1 MFNEARPTKSAF
13 LLLHP
18 FGAKNDPDYTLQKAA
33 TSRDLYLPPGSRW
46 YDVSRL
52 LTEGVW
58 SESEVGVVTMATPLD
73 LLPLHVRGGQ
83 VRDSDGGSLNYHLP
97 L

>member
-1 MFNEARPTKSAF
+1 MLKIITYVDTFQE
-13 LLLHP
+13 
-18 FGAKNDPDYTLQKAA
+18 AA

-83 VRDSDGGSLNYHLP
+83 VRDSNRGSLNYTLKSAVFKAVQ
-97 L
+97 